1 MEWIKNIVAA
11 LAIVEAIRAT
21 IVMFINAAETPG
33 HGPQKKEAV
42 LKGIKDTLTEL
53 KVAEPIQVI
62 VLAITSGLI
71 DIYVMVEN
79 IIGLFTHEEKE

>member
-1 MEWIKNIVAA
+1 MEWIKNIVSA

-21 IVMFINAAETPG
+21 IILFINASEVPG
-33 HGPQKKEAV
+33 HGPEKKAVV

-53 KVAEPIQVI
+53 EVAEPIQVI

-71 DIYVMVEN
+71 DIYVMVLN
-79 IIGLFTHEEKE
+79 ITGMFKHTTEE